1 VGVDKNYVKKILP
14 WGILISS
21 NFEPLGLEVWMVLCF
36 ANYFLFKS
44 VWAPCAV
51 LRVDSSTTD
60 PPFWVGRI
68 PLYHSTLGIRIIAWG
83 SHSSM
88 NHVLADS

>member
-1 VGVDKNYVKKILP
+1 MKLLVTSLNKQIMITMLKD
-14 WGILISS
+14 
-21 NFEPLGLEVWMVLCF
+21 LEQCLFVFVFFCN
-36 ANYFLFKS
+36 AN
-44 VWAPCAV
+44 PV

-60 PPFWVGRI
+60 PPYWVGRI
-68 PLYHSTLGIRIIAWG
+68 PLYHSSLGICIIAWG